1 MLTLAKTWTD
11 SCNQYCNKIYTVTCK
26 RVAKVKIR
34 PIKNLDQC
42 KKSQK
47 SRVKYGTTATTTQ
60 CAIGLDQ
67 QNNNFARAGFGELK
81 PSPHS

>member
-1 MLTLAKTWTD
+1 MLTLTKTWTD
-11 SCNQYCNKIYTVTCK
+11 SCNQYCKKNYTVTCK

-60 CAIGLDQ
+60 KCNRIRLAKQ
-67 QNNNFARAGFGELK
+67 
-81 PSPHS
+81 